1 MSLGDHITHVESV
14 VCSTILGI
22 AGALGSEIDNMMV
35 STLFYVHYEIL
46 SRIKLY
52 HRYECK
58 ETCIR

>member
-35 STLFYVHYEIL
+35 STLF
-46 SRIKLY
+46 LY
-52 HRYECK
+52 YGKFCLE
-58 ETCIR
+58 